1 MFAFIRAKEDGIAKI
16 GARHLI
22 SCLFVS
28 WTASAPACM
37 QKRKPKQ
44 EVFLSRPAEPYNLSS
59 AGGCLSSTRSF
70 PNIPHR
76 EKLKQVSRDC
86 KHNFSDGL
94 SSLDS
99 RHNLISS
106 LRLSC
111 LSLSCVLHTHPCVP
125 ITCLGRSIY
134 IRMRDIFP
142 RM

>member
-1 MFAFIRAKEDGIAKI
+1 MLAFIRAKKDGIAKI

-22 SCLFVS
+22 SRLFVS

-37 QKRKPKQ
+37 QKQKPKQ
-44 EVFLSRPAEPYNLSS
+44 EVFPSRPTEPYNLSS

-99 RHNLISS
+99 RPNLISS

-111 LSLSCVLHTHPCVP
+111 LSLSCVLHTHPSVP
-125 ITCLGRSIY
+125 ITCLGRSID
-134 IRMRDIFP
+134 IRMKDIFP